1 MSRIKLLLFAL
12 PALVLW
18 LADLSLTASSLSDKA
33 VDQASVYAQRGAD
46 VVSARLAG
54 RRAELQG
61 LALRLGSSPG
71 AFVTAD
77 ALRAGKPELASQ
89 RLSNVRGNA
98 ADAVSTGLR
107 PGLVLGIRTDNGA
120 VFVKGTDEP
129 GPALKGLDADAVAG
143 AGNDGQTREAFG
155 TPYLFFSFPL
165 LGSDKEA
172 RAVGMLILGGP
183 LLPEGVADQV
193 ALETGFSA
201 LGLVQ
206 GGKLIASGGQE
217 KARLA
222 EALRETPVGKPAV
235 VVRGA
240 AGSLGPLRLPLFASG
255 PDPALRVALRRG
267 VPGQPLEVLAVVST
281 EPVMSALA
289 DTQRFTFGAMALL
302 LVGLAVLWLWM
313 GQDAPPL
320 HARPQEDTEPGTRRR
335 RGLFGLT
342 TSPPPLFRAP
352 DGNTRPPEK
361 VTPAFGRSRTPIDLD
376 EGSARPAEPPP
387 PPPESLGSRDES
399 NALDPQGALDA
410 LPGPRAPR
418 EAPRDDLAA
427 LLDSMPP
434 PPEPAQPV
442 RPPSQRLSPSPATPP
457 RPPAPK
463 PAPPPEPAPL
473 DYDHQP
479 TTAYPI
485 PNLPDFNLPPAAALA
500 PAAHVIP
507 EATRVADPSPELLA
521 SARVSA
527 PRPQPLP
534 KPAAPPDEVHFQDV
548 FHEFLAVR
556 ERCGESGD
564 GLTFE
569 KFAGKLRKNRDQLVQ
584 KYGCRTVRFQVYVK
598 DGRAALKATPVRE

>member
-12 PALVLW
+12 PALALW

-33 VDQASVYAQRGAD
+33 VDQAVVYAQRGAD
-46 VVSARLAG
+46 AVSVRLAG

-77 ALRAGKPELASQ
+77 ALRVGKTELASE
-89 RLSNVRGNA
+89 RMSNVRRNA
-98 ADAVSTGLR
+98 ADAVSAGLR

-120 VFVKGTDEP
+120 VFVKGGEEATS
-129 GPALKGLDADAVAG
+129 ALKGLEADAVAG
-143 AGNDGQTREAFG
+143 AGSDGQTRDAFG

-172 RAVGMLILGGP
+172 RAVGMLVVGGP
-183 LLPEGVADQV
+183 LLPEGTADQV

-217 KARLA
+217 KSRLA

-235 VVRGA
+235 VVRGP
-240 AGSLGPLRLPLFASG
+240 AGSLGFLRLPLFASG

-267 VPGQPLEVLAVVST
+267 VPGQPLEVLSLVST
-281 EPVMSALA
+281 EPAMSALA
-289 DTQRFTFGAMALL
+289 DTQRFSFGAMAFL
-302 LVGLAVLWLWM
+302 LVGLAALWLWA
-313 GQDAPPL
+313 GRDAPALRP
-320 HARPQEDTEPGTRRR
+320 HPQEDTEPGTRPRR
-335 RGLFGLT
+335 RLFGLAT
-342 TSPPPLFRAP
+342 APPPVFRAP
-352 DGNTRPPEK
+352 DTSTRPPER
-361 VTPAFGRSRTPIDLD
+361 VTPLPRSRAAIELD
-376 EGSARPAEPPP
+376 EVPAQPPP
-387 PPPESLGSRDES
+387 PPPEATHQDGES
-399 NALDPQGALDA
+399 DG
-410 LPGPRAPR
+410 LPAPRAAR

-434 PPEPAQPV
+434 PPSPV

-457 RPPAPK
+457 RPAPPK
-463 PAPPPEPAPL
+463 PPPAPEPAQL

-485 PNLPDFNLPPAAALA
+485 PNLPDFNLPPASALG
-500 PAAHVIP
+500 PAANAIP
-507 EATRVADPSPELLA
+507 EATRVADPSPDLLA
-521 SARVSA
+521 SARVSG

-534 KPAAPPDEVHFQDV
+534 KPVPPDEVHFQDV

-556 ERCGESGD
+556 ERCGEGGD
-564 GLTFE
+564 NLTFE
-569 KFAGKLRKNRDQLVQ
+569 KFAGKLRKNRDQLVL

-598 DGRAALKATPVRE
+598 DGRAALKATPVRD

>member
-12 PALVLW
+12 PALALW

-33 VDQASVYAQRGAD
+33 VDQAVVYAQRGAD
-46 VVSARLAG
+46 AVSVRLAG

-77 ALRAGKPELASQ
+77 ALRVGKSELAAE
-89 RLSNVRGNA
+89 RLSNVRRNA
-98 ADAVSTGLR
+98 SDAVSSGLR

-120 VFVKGTDEP
+120 VFVKGGEDAST
-129 GPALKGLDADAVAG
+129 ALRGLEADSVAG
-143 AGNDGQTREAFG
+143 AGSDGQTRDAFG
-155 TPYLFFSFPL
+155 TPYLFFSVPL

-172 RAVGMLILGGP
+172 RAAGMLIVGGP
-183 LLPEGVADQV
+183 LLPEGTADQV

-217 KARLA
+217 KGRLA

-235 VVRGA
+235 VVRGP
-240 AGSLGPLRLPLFASG
+240 AGSLGPLHLPLFASG
-255 PDPALRVALRRG
+255 PDPALRVALRRS
-267 VPGQPLEVLAVVST
+267 VPGQPLEVLSLVST
-281 EPVMSALA
+281 EPAMSALA
-289 DTQRFTFGAMALL
+289 DTQRFSFGAMALL
-302 LVGLAVLWLWM
+302 LVGLVALWFWM
-313 GQDAPPL
+313 GQEAPALRP
-320 HARPQEDTEPGTRRR
+320 HPQEDTEPGTRRR
-335 RGLFGLT
+335 RRLFALP
-342 TSPPPLFRAP
+342 TSEPAVFRAP
-352 DGNTRPPEK
+352 DTMTRPPER
-361 VTPAFGRSRTPIDLD
+361 VTPVPRSRTAIDLD
-376 EGSARPAEPPP
+376 ETTSRAEPPP
-387 PPPESLGSRDES
+387 PPPEASTADEQT
-399 NALDPQGALDA
+399 AMDG
-410 LPGPRAPR
+410 LPGPRASR

-434 PPEPAQPV
+434 PPQPV

-457 RPPAPK
+457 RPAPK

-485 PNLPDFNLPPAAALA
+485 PNLPDFNLPPASALA
-500 PAAHVIP
+500 PANAVYAIP

-521 SARVSA
+521 SARVSG

-534 KPAAPPDEVHFQDV
+534 KPAAAPDEVHFQDV

-556 ERCGESGD
+556 ERCGEGGD
-564 GLTFE
+564 NLTFE

-598 DGRAALKATPVRE
+598 DGRAALKATPVRD

>member
-12 PALVLW
+12 PALALW

-33 VDQASVYAQRGAD
+33 VDQAVVYAQRGAD
-46 VVSARLAG
+46 AVSVRLAG

-77 ALRAGKPELASQ
+77 ALRVGKTELASE
-89 RLSNVRGNA
+89 RLSNVRRNA
-98 ADAVSTGLR
+98 ADAVSAGLR

-120 VFVKGTDEP
+120 VFVKGGEEATS
-129 GPALKGLDADAVAG
+129 ALKGLEADAVAG
-143 AGNDGQTREAFG
+143 AGSDGQTRDAFG

-172 RAVGMLILGGP
+172 RAVGMLIVGGP
-183 LLPEGVADQV
+183 LLPEGTADQV

-235 VVRGA
+235 VVRGP
-240 AGSLGPLRLPLFASG
+240 AGSLGFLRLPLFASG

-267 VPGQPLEVLAVVST
+267 VPGQPLEVLSLVST
-281 EPVMSALA
+281 EPAMSALA
-289 DTQRFTFGAMALL
+289 DTQRFSFGAMAFL
-302 LVGLAVLWLWM
+302 LVGLAALWLWA
-313 GQDAPPL
+313 GRDVPALRSQ
-320 HARPQEDTEPGTRRR
+320 PQEDTEPGRRPRRR
-335 RGLFGLT
+335 LFGLA
-342 TSPPPLFRAP
+342 TSPPPVFRAP
-352 DGNTRPPEK
+352 DTATRPPER
-361 VTPAFGRSRTPIDLD
+361 VTPIPRSRTAIELD
-376 EGSARPAEPPP
+376 EAPAQPPP
-387 PPPESLGSRDES
+387 PPPEARTHEDGETD
-399 NALDPQGALDA
+399 G

-434 PPEPAQPV
+434 PPAPV

-457 RPPAPK
+457 RPAAPK
-463 PAPPPEPAPL
+463 PPPPPEPAQL

-500 PAAHVIP
+500 PVVHAIP

-521 SARVSA
+521 SARVSG

-556 ERCGESGD
+556 ERCGEGGD
-564 GLTFE
+564 NLTFE
-569 KFAGKLRKNRDQLVQ
+569 KFAGKLRKNRDQLVL

-598 DGRAALKATPVRE
+598 DGRAALKATPVRD